1 MKYLNCNITD
11 MSLDQVI
18 LDTLVE
24 QKEIDSLSFASEH
37 GLDHQKLV
45 GAIKSLL
52 ALPTEYIKVS
62 MNRIYG
68 LFNYIWYANYLKL

>member
-1 MKYLNCNITD
+1 

-18 LDTLVE
+18 LNTLE
-24 QKEIDSLSFASEH
+24 NQKEIDSLNFASEH

-52 ALPTEYIKVS
+52 SLPKEYVKVCFDDS
-62 MNRIYG
+62 GNI
-68 LFNYIWYANYLKL
+68 